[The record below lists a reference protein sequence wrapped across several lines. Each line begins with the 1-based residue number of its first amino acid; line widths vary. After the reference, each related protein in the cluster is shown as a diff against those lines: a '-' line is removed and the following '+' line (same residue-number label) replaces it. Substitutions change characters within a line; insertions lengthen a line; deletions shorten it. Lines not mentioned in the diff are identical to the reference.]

1 MNQLRLCSCWSSY
14 MSHYLWCFLSFFLPS
29 MCTYEHTYENT
40 HICVH
45 LLLRTDNTS
54 CNLQRYC
61 IERRS
66 PIPIRMEGTPPWS
79 LYSIFSCFSAGQSLL
94 FPPNDQTILNVY
106 TMHLRLN
113 GNLCSALARSHSFHS
128 VQMSFSDLLF
138 LPWSS
143 LGLFPRHLS
152 YLLYYHNPTQDPF
165 RTVLERVASALRQR
179 GIIVKE
185 MYSINSWKE

>member
-1 MNQLRLCSCWSSY
+1 MI
-14 MSHYLWCFLSFFLPS
+14 FLSFFLLS
-29 MCTYEHTYENT
+29 MCTYEHTYEHI

-45 LLLRTDNTS
+45 SLLGTDNTS

-66 PIPIRMEGTPPWS
+66 PVPFRMEGSPPWS
-79 LYSIFSCFSAGQSLL
+79 LYSAFSCFSAGQSLL

-128 VQMSFSDLLF
+128 VQRLAKYKWCRFLICSFYPDPPSDFLLVVF
-138 LPWSS
+138 RIYCITITQRKTH
-143 LGLFPRHLS
+143 LGLCLS
-152 YLLYYHNPTQDPF
+152 DWQAHWGKGVLLW
-165 RTVLERVASALRQR
+165 RKCTV
-179 GIIVKE
+179 
-185 MYSINSWKE
+185 